1 MEPNYQ
7 YNLPVLIKEEPEMDP
22 EMNPD
27 QIHQQKDLQREMF
40 ALIAERKGIGRTNA
54 EKEIGR
60 TNVTDVEREVILEE
74 IVLILVHL
82 LGILL
87 EIQERSRQEEESQ
100 VDREAAA
107 VVETRTE
114 ARVIEEIVRAE
125 REIKVVVI
133 VKEIRVLVAGQNQN
147 LNPDLDQDPAQNR
160 LVKVAGRTEQAIL
173 SPKMMLD
180 QRCLWNLNNLY
191 YLI

>member
-1 MEPNYQ
+1 M
-7 YNLPVLIKEEPEMDP
+7 
-22 EMNPD
+22 
-27 QIHQQKDLQREMF
+27 IHAISKHYRVRNILRHYF
-40 ALIAERKGIGRTNA
+40 IGRTNA